1 MWRKTN
7 VQHHELKNP
16 PVLLDFEK
24 VYNRMSH
31 QCLRVVLRDAGLPD
45 NRVSIILVINSWFIM
60 LIIKHT
66 LTPNSSLI
74 RPKTGRTPSLRCYL
88 SSASSDSINVWHI
101 CSRITRVYK
110 PPIRP
115 AISFFL
121 WKLLNGAWI
130 SQRQG
135 DTLPTLWHSGIDST
149 PFWTENTWPL
159 PSSNHNN
166 TPPPGL
172 LANHELGHQPPACP
186 KTLVGLEAIQCKTA

>member
-1 MWRKTN
+1 MWGY
-7 VQHHELKNP
+7 
-16 PVLLDFEK
+16 PVFEIGILTFK
-24 VYNRMSH
+24 GI
-31 QCLRVVLRDAGLPD
+31 RVFKDLPD
-45 NRVSIILVINSWFIM
+45 VGFLNNGQETVGRINIM

-74 RPKTGRTPSLRCYL
+74 RSKTGRTPSLRCYL
-88 SSASSDSINVWHI
+88 SSASSGSINVWHI